1 MKCKIPEIS
10 WHNRDPVLSVDIQPK
25 EDNNSLYRL
34 ASGGTDS
41 HVLIWSLSFT
51 ENGELN
57 LDVAADL
64 TRHQR
69 AVNVVK
75 WSPNGELLASAD
87 DESVVFIWK
96 QKGETEN
103 VMLDVTNENDKE
115 TWITLKVLRG
125 HMEDI
130 YDLSWA
136 PTSQFLVSGSVDNT
150 AIIWDVQKGKSISTL
165 KDHKGFVQ
173 GVAWD
178 PKNQYIA
185 TLSTD
190 RILRIFDIQTKKVV
204 HRISKAT
211 LPVSEDNDL
220 YGKKVALYH
229 DDTLQTFFRRLCFSP
244 DGKFLITPAGV
255 ADYDG
260 ATNQLHTTY
269 VYSRFSLK
277 QPSLVLPSPDQYTV
291 AVKCCPII
299 FKLRNNAD
307 PSSAVIP
314 LPYRMIFAI
323 ATKSSVYLYDTQQ
336 KVPFGLISNIHYTRL
351 TDITWSNDGKIMIVS
366 STDGFCS
373 IITFDDGELGE
384 EYKDPDIL
392 QPFEPML
399 DKKNYKS
406 KLKENGDQNKMSESE
421 NLDPTNEKYKEN
433 IKFSI
438 EKIPHDLVI
447 DKDIISSEQKFESP
461 EKKMRLATPINI
473 RRHPRTPNSFSS
485 TQTQSNIKSNL
496 IQTPN
501 TSDTFTIK
509 GTDHKQATPI
519 AIRRQPRTSVLSNA
533 IVEEAMDAWPSGV
546 NTLEKVND
554 TIHPTVDSD
563 KTSGNAEKLAQRYS
577 INNDTASNC
586 TEDIHLVY
594 EESVDGVSNQDR
606 LPTESSRN
614 SPDQNKAKETV
625 SKYYIDVQSEC
636 KKITREN
643 SKEKFES
650 RAEKTDKNE
659 NAEIK
664 SSQTEE
670 NAISYQNI
678 ESNKIVKNDP
688 NAPSIETSNFTSE
701 FDPKEKHI
709 KNDKVVDQPKN
720 TQGTP
725 EHSKTRRVELKT
737 ISTPKSRKM
746 LLK

>member
-25 EDNNSLYRL
+25 ADNNTSLYRL

-51 ENGELN
+51 ESGELN

-96 QKGETEN
+96 QKEETEN
-103 VMLDVTNENDKE
+103 IMLDVTNENDKE

-220 YGKKVALYH
+220 YSKKVSLYH

-277 QPSLVLPSPDQYTV
+277 QPALVLPSPDQYTV

-384 EYKDPDIL
+384 EYKDLEVL
-392 QPFEPML
+392 QPFEPL
-399 DKKNYKS
+399 CDKKNYKS

-421 NLDPTNEKYKEN
+421 NLDPKNEKYKEN

-461 EKKMRLATPINI
+461 EKKMRLATPINV
-473 RRHPRTPNSFSS
+473 RRHPRTPSSFSS
-485 TQTQSNIKSNL
+485 TPSPSNIQSNLN
-496 IQTPN
+496 QTPN
-501 TSDTFTIK
+501 TSDTLKNK
-509 GTDHKQATPI
+509 GTDKKQATPI
-519 AIRRQPRTSVLSNA
+519 AIRRQPRSSVLSNA
-533 IVEEAMDAWPSGV
+533 IVEEAMDAWPSDV
-546 NTLEKVND
+546 KTNEKTND
-554 TIHPTVDSD
+554 TIDPGSNKTLGKVEKPAHISSD
-563 KTSGNAEKLAQRYS
+563 TTS
-577 INNDTASNC
+577 DC

-594 EESVDGVSNQDR
+594 EESVDGASNQDR
-606 LPTESSRN
+606 LPADSSGN
-614 SPDQNKAKETV
+614 SPNKAKEAV
-625 SKYYIDVQSEC
+625 AKYCIKETQSEC
-636 KKITREN
+636 KDTTREN
-643 SKEKFES
+643 SKEKFEFNL
-650 RAEKTDKNE
+650 KKNNE
-659 NAEIK
+659 NEITERK
-664 SSQTEE
+664 SSLNERT
-670 NAISYQNI
+670 AISHQNN
-678 ESNKIVKNDP
+678 ESNKSVQNTE
-688 NAPSIETSNFTSE
+688 PSIETCEIDS
-701 FDPKEKHI
+701 KEKHI
-709 KNDKVVDQPKN
+709 KNDNVVDQPKN

-725 EHSKTRRVELKT
+725 EQSKTRRVELKT